1 MELTKDQK
9 EFINTLKKTLGVVT
23 VALQQEGVSRETYN
37 DWLDNPFFTN
47 EVNKVSESSLDY
59 VENQL
64 MSLIKEGNL
73 SSIQYYLKTKGKDR
87 GYG

>member
-1 MELTKDQK
+1 MTLNNQQKQFLDTLRNNLGIVTLT
-9 EFINTLKKTLGVVT
+9 
-23 VALQQEGVSRETYN
+23 LQQEDIKRDIYN
-37 DWLDNPFFTN
+37 DWLDNPYFTKEVN
-47 EVNKVSESSLDY
+47 EVSDSSLDY

-73 SSIQYYLKTKGKDR
+73 SAIQYYLKTKGKDR

>member
-1 MELTKDQK
+1 MTLSNEQK
-9 EFINTLKKTLGVVT
+9 QFINTLKKSLGVVT
-23 VALQQEGVSRETYN
+23 VAIQQEGITRETYN
-37 DWLDNPFFTN
+37 EWLDNPFFTN
-47 EVNKVSESSLDY
+47 EVNKVNESSLDY

-73 SSIQYYLKTKGKDR
+73 SAIQYYLKTKGKDR

>member
-1 MELTKDQK
+1 MELDREQK

-37 DWLDNPFFTN
+37 EWLDNPFFTN
-47 EVNKVSESSLDY
+47 EVNKVSDTSLDY

-73 SSIQYYLKTKGKDR
+73 SAIQYYLKTKGKDR

>member
-1 MELTKDQK
+1 MTLSNEQK
-9 EFINTLKKTLGVVT
+9 QFITTLKKTLGVVT
-23 VALQQEGVSRETYN
+23 VALQQEGITREDYQE
-37 DWLDNPFFTN
+37 WLDNPFFSN
-47 EVNKVSESSLDY
+47 EVDKVSESSLDY

-73 SSIQYYLKTKGKDR
+73 SAIQYYLKTKGKDR